1 MKISKKDQIYLL
13 NKYNEVRT
21 ADRGLFFKKPKSKRI
36 DPRLIP
42 DVIDYYEEGHTQG
55 FFIKKNGVKYVI
67 ILGSNQIID
76 WLFNFWF
83 RLTETPY
90 KESGTRKEIKVH
102 KGFYRSYLK
111 ARDIILN
118 KVKKDEK
125 IFVYGQSLGAAIA
138 TLAALDIKYNYKDKE
153 VGLMTTG
160 SPRIGNEEFVES
172 FVKYIP
178 ESLRYVYG
186 GDIVTTVPPKWLG
199 RRHVIEETHIGPER
213 KVRMSIPDHM
223 MNRYIP
229 GLIEYLNK

>member
-1 MKISKKDQIYLL
+1 MKISKKNQIYLV

-21 ADRGLFFKKPKSKRI
+21 ADRGLFFKKSKSKRI

-42 DVIDYYEEGHTQG
+42 DVIDYYDEGHTQG
-55 FFIKKNGVKYVI
+55 FFLEKGGVKYVI
-67 ILGSNQIID
+67 ILGSNQLID

-83 RLTETPY
+83 RFTETPY

-111 ARDIILN
+111 AREIVL
-118 KVKKDEK
+118 KQVKKDEK
-125 IFVYGQSLGAAIA
+125 VFVYGQSLGAAIA
-138 TLAALDIKYNYKDKE
+138 MLAALDIKYNYPDKE

-160 SPRIGNEEFVES
+160 SPKLGNQEFVDS
-172 FVKYIP
+172 FLKRVP
-178 ESLRYVYG
+178 DSLRYVYG
-186 GDIVTTVPPKWLG
+186 GDIVTTLPPKFFG
-199 RRHVIEETHIGPER
+199 YKHINNETHLGPDR
-213 KVRMSIPDHM
+213 KIRLSIPDHM